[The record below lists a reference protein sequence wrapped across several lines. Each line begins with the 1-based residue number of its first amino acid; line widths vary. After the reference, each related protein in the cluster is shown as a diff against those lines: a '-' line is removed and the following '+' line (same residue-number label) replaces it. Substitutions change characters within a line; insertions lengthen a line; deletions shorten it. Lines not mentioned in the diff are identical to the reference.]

1 MPARPLSPER
11 AARVR
16 RMHRDGAS
24 VAEIAAEYAAA
35 VSTARD
41 WHRQLK
47 LKPNRPAPRPDAFWT
62 PERLDLARKLVA
74 ERGAT
79 TETARALGCSVQRV
93 QNKAE
98 TEGWPKRR
106 LRRPV
111 PGQTADAAAGD

>member
-16 RMHRDGAS
+16 EMHRDGRS
-24 VAEIAAEYAAA
+24 VAEIGAEYAAA

-62 PERLDLARKLVA
+62 PERMDLARKLVA
-74 ERGAT
+74 EQGAT
-79 TETARALGCSVQRV
+79 TATARALGCSVQRV
-93 QNKAE
+93 QAKADA
-98 TEGWPKRR
+98 EGWT
-106 LRRPV
+106 RPV
-111 PGQTADAAAGD
+111 PRRAPASCAADASGAD